1 MLVRAGVCLGT
12 LPGKLQYIDVS
23 WQDQI
28 GESDCNLFLFIVMLG
43 GQGKTAIVCMSK
55 EYWESTE
62 WILAVF
68 PCNLAAG
75 NYYKLVS

>member
-1 MLVRAGVCLGT
+1 MT
-12 LPGKLQYIDVS
+12 
-23 WQDQI
+23 
-28 GESDCNLFLFIVMLG
+28 
-43 GQGKTAIVCMSK
+43 K

-75 NYYKLVS
+75 SYYELVSYDQSVWRTVIGEHLCLNDQAVLS